1 MASKPLSNDEANN
14 LMRQLGMSE
23 ASAHADK
30 RDVSKK
36 ESISN
41 DSNVARLLSELY
53 RSDIGRKPPHTMSR

>member
-1 MASKPLSNDEANN
+1 
-14 LMRQLGMSE
+14 MSE
-23 ASAHADK
+23 VSAHADR